1 MKVEIELDIPE
12 ELLDQATRAAIR
24 QDAVLRLFE
33 ARKIPGGQAAR
44 LLGLTRAGFEQ
55 LARERGI
62 AVYDYTFADWQGD
75 TATVEKIWPE
85 IERNLR

>member
-12 ELLDQATRAAIR
+12 ALVDDATREAIR

-44 LLGLTRAGFEQ
+44 LLDLTRTAFAQ
-55 LARERGI
+55 LPRQRGS
-62 AVYDYTFADWQGD
+62 ALHDYTFADWQDD
-75 TATVEKIWPE
+75 TTTVERVWPE
-85 IERNLR
+85 IERNLI